1 MVISMFVGRTED
13 DARIAAELDEVRHT
27 GGGRFV
33 WMRGRRRVGKSR
45 LVQELCDASGLPY
58 CFYQAVQRP
67 REEALAE
74 FGEAVAQSTLAAAE
88 TFAGASFT
96 AWPAALKAACAGA
109 TQDRPLILV
118 IDELPYLIEHDE
130 GFAADLQKAWD
141 RGLERLPVLLICVGS
156 DVRMMEELVKER
168 SPLHGR
174 PTLELPLQPL
184 SVPAVAQITGASNSA
199 EAIDRYLV
207 VGGFPLLAARWP
219 HGASMEEFLRG
230 ALVDDHAFVTTAL
243 RIMASEFQAAL
254 NAQQVIE
261 AIGHGETARG
271 KIESRAGVQ
280 ANTLDAALRLLTNAK
295 RMVERRTPYAAPAG
309 TKFARYTIVD
319 PHLRFWLR
327 FVGPHMA
334 EIARGR
340 GDLTVARVLRDWEA
354 YRGRAVEPIV
364 RGALER
370 LLLDPAPAAAVGG
383 AAFVGSYWTRDNRIE
398 VDLVGGDALRPTEI
412 AFVGSIKWHERERFT
427 ARERR
432 VLVEHR
438 TAVPGAADA
447 RLVIV
452 SRTGVDDDVQADLV
466 LGPDEIV
473 SAWA

>member
-1 MVISMFVGRTED
+1 MHAFVGRSED
-13 DARIAAELDEVRHT
+13 SAQLAAQLDEVRHT
-27 GGGRFV
+27 GTGRLV

-45 LVQELCDASGLPY
+45 LVQEFCDASGLTY

-67 REEALAE
+67 RDEALAE
-74 FGEAVAQSTLAAAE
+74 FGEAVAQSTLDSAD
-88 TFAGASFT
+88 TFANASFA

-109 TQDRPLILV
+109 TPDRPVIVV
-118 IDELPYLIEHDE
+118 IDELPYLTEHDG

-141 RGLERLPVLLICVGS
+141 RGIERMAVLLVCVGS

-184 SVPAVAQITGASNSA
+184 SVPAVAQITGAHDSS

-207 VGGFPLLAARWP
+207 VGGFPLLAARWQP
-219 HGASMEEFLRG
+219 GASMQEFLAG
-230 ALVDDHAFVTTAL
+230 ALLDDHAFVTTAL
-243 RIMASEFQAAL
+243 RIMASEFQTAL
-254 NAQQVIE
+254 SARQVIE

-271 KIESRAGVQ
+271 KIESRAGVKG
-280 ANTLDAALRLLTNAK
+280 NTLDDALRTLDAK
-295 RMVERRTPYAAPAG
+295 SMLERRTPYAAPAG
-309 TKFARYTIVD
+309 TKFARYTIAD
-319 PHLRFWLR
+319 PYLRFWLR
-327 FVGPHMA
+327 FIGPHMA

-340 GDLTVARVLRDWEA
+340 ADLTAARIQRDWQA

-370 LLLDPAPAAAVGG
+370 LLLDPATAAAAGD
-383 AAFVGSYWTRDNRIE
+383 AAFVGSYWTRNNKVE
-398 VDLVGGDALRPTEI
+398 VDLVGGNGLQPTEI

-427 ARERR
+427 AQEQRA
-432 VLVEHR
+432 LAEHR
-438 TAVPGAADA
+438 AAVPGAADA

-452 SRTGVDDDVQADLV
+452 SRTGIDDDVHADLV

-473 SAWA
+473 AAWA

>member
-1 MVISMFVGRTED
+1 MKPLVGRVED
-13 DARIAAELDEVRHT
+13 TAHIAAQLDEVRSD
-27 GGGRFV
+27 GAGRFV
-33 WMRGRRRVGKSR
+33 WIRGRRRVGKSR
-45 LVQELCDASGLPY
+45 LVQEICDSSGLPY

-67 REEALAE
+67 RDEALAG

-96 AWPAALKAACAGA
+96 GWPAALKAACAGA
-109 TQDRPLILV
+109 TPDRPMILV
-118 IDELPYLIEHDE
+118 IDELPYLTEHDD

-141 RGLERLPVLLICVGS
+141 RGIERMPVLLVCVGS

-184 SVPAVAQITGASNSA
+184 SVPAVGRITGARDGA

-207 VGGFPLLAARWP
+207 VGGFPLLAARWRP
-219 HGASMEEFLRG
+219 GASMKEFLRD
-230 ALVDDHAFVTTAL
+230 ALTDDHAFVTTAL
-243 RIMASEFQAAL
+243 RIMASEFERTL
-254 NAQQVIE
+254 NAQRVIE

-280 ANTLDAALRLLTNAK
+280 GNTLDDALRTLIDAK
-295 RMVERRTPYAAPAG
+295 RMVERRTPYAPGAG
-309 TKFARYTIVD
+309 TKFARYAILD
-319 PHLRFWLR
+319 PYLRFWLM
-327 FVGPHMA
+327 FVGPHLA

-340 GDLTVARVLRDWEA
+340 GDLTGARILRDWPA
-354 YRGRAVEPIV
+354 YRGRAVEPLV

-370 LLLDPAPAAAVGG
+370 LVLEPAVAAAVGG
-383 AAFVGSYWTRDNRIE
+383 AAFVGSYWTRDNKVE

-412 AFVGSIKWHERERFT
+412 AFVGSVKWHERERFT

-432 VLVEHR
+432 ALAEHR
-438 TAVPGAADA
+438 AAVPGAADA
-447 RLVIV
+447 RLVVV
-452 SRTGVDDDVQADLV
+452 SRTGVEDGVDADLV
-466 LGPDEIV
+466 LGPDELV
-473 SAWA
+473 AAWD

>member
-1 MVISMFVGRTED
+1 MEEFVGRSEERAQL
-13 DARIAAELDEVRHT
+13 DAQLDEVRRT
-27 GGGRFV
+27 GAGRFV

-45 LVQELCDASGLPY
+45 LVQEFCDASRLPY

-67 REEALAE
+67 RDEALTE
-74 FGEAVAQSTLAAAE
+74 FGEAVAQSTLDSAD
-88 TFAGASFT
+88 TFANASFA
-96 AWPAALKAACAGA
+96 AWSAALKAACAGA
-109 TQDRPLILV
+109 TADRPAILV
-118 IDELPYLIEHDE
+118 IDELPYLAQHDN
-130 GFAADLQKAWD
+130 GFASDLQKAWD
-141 RGLERLPVLLICVGS
+141 RDIERMAVLLVCVGS

-184 SVPAVAQITGASNSA
+184 SVSAVAQITRARDSS

-219 HGASMEEFLRG
+219 RGASMQEFLAG

-243 RIMASEFQAAL
+243 RIMASEFQTAL
-254 NAQQVIE
+254 SARQVIE

-271 KIESRAGVQ
+271 KIESRAGVKG
-280 ANTLDAALRLLTNAK
+280 NTLDNALKTLTDVK
-295 RMVERRTPYAAPAG
+295 RFVERRTPYAAPAG
-309 TKFARYTIVD
+309 TKFARFTIVD
-319 PHLRFWLR
+319 PYLRFWLR

-340 GDLTVARVLRDWEA
+340 GDLTAARILSNWQT

-364 RGALER
+364 RAALER
-370 LLLDPAPAAAVGG
+370 RLLDPGTAAAVGD
-383 AAFVGSYWTRDNRIE
+383 AVFVGSYWTRDNKIE
-398 VDLVGGDALRPTEI
+398 VDLVGGNGLQPTEI

-427 ARERR
+427 AQERR
-432 VLVEHR
+432 ALVEHR
-438 TAVPGAADA
+438 AAVPGAADA
-447 RLVIV
+447 RLVVV
-452 SRTGVDDDVQADLV
+452 SRTGVNDDVRADLV

-473 SAWA
+473 AAGA